1 MKTKRERK
9 ILILYASY
17 GDGHVQVS
25 KALQQRFLERGLHN
39 VLMLDLY
46 ANAHPLMDAVTRFA
60 YLMSCSFCPKL
71 YGWSYYLTQNMQHKW
86 TPVKFLNTFG
96 IGALREIIRVERPDA
111 VINTFPMAVMAEL
124 RKQTGLQIPIF
135 TVLTDFVLHDRWIH
149 QEIDHYFVANEEL
162 KTAII
167 NKGIPAERVKV
178 SGIPLRKA
186 FCQTYNK
193 NQLFLRYGLEP
204 SKKIVLIMAGAYGVM
219 RNLKKICRALLDLE
233 DIQILL
239 VCGKNQ
245 ALKERIEASFAQK
258 PNIYIF
264 GFVEHIQEL
273 MSISS
278 CMITKAGGITL
289 SEALSLQ
296 LPVIVFR
303 PLPGQEKE
311 NAYFLANKGAAKI
324 ACKIEELGKHVEQI
338 LYERQQVSQMKKAI
352 HALQRKDASE
362 AIVLDI
368 LNELDGAGV

>member
-86 TPVKFLNTFG
+86 TPVNFLNTFG

-324 ACKIEELGKHVEQI
+324 ACKIEELVQHLEQI

-352 HALQRKDASE
+352 YALQRKDASE

>member
-1 MKTKRERK
+1 MNTKRERK

-17 GDGHVQVS
+17 GDGHMQVS
-25 KALQQRFLERGLHN
+25 KALQQCFWERGLHN

-46 ANAHPLMDAVTRFA
+46 ASAHPLMDAITRFA
-60 YLMSCSFCPKL
+60 YLTSCSFCPSL
-71 YGWSYYLTQNMQHKW
+71 YGWSYYLTQNMQHNR

-96 IGALREIIRVERPDA
+96 IGALREFIRAERPDA

-124 RKQTGLQIPIF
+124 RKQAGLQIPIF

-149 QEIDHYFVANEEL
+149 QEIDQYFVANEEL
-162 KTAII
+162 KTAIV

-204 SKKIVLIMAGAYGVM
+204 AKKIVLIMAGAYGVM

-245 ALKERIEASFAQK
+245 ALKDRIEASFAQK
-258 PNIYIF
+258 PNICIF

-311 NAYFLANKGAAKI
+311 NATFLENKGAARI
-324 ACKIEELGKHVEQI
+324 ACKIEELVEHVEQI
-338 LYERQQVSQMKKAI
+338 LYKRQQVVQMKKAI
-352 HALQRKDASE
+352 RALQRKDASE

-368 LNELDGAGV
+368 INELDGAGV